1 MFNQN
6 LLFHLLLIFKRL
18 KIDFHNYLLKEITK
32 YLPTHCGALLTS
44 DMTYSLF
51 YNNFLCKNTPIYYR
65 NLIFDSYVN
74 EDKIGIETK
83 LWEVLQPQFNHNNPR
98 KKLVQQNLFI
108 TLCENHKNIVT
119 IPNINSTYDN
129 INESM
134 YADYYPLLYS
144 NYKNQKIDFLI
155 NQKKKIKRKLS
166 KNEESNNKKRKLN

>member
-6 LLFHLLLIFKRL
+6 LLFHLLLVFKRL

-51 YNNFLCKNTPIYYR
+51 YNNFLCKNTPIYYT
-65 NLIFDSYVN
+65 NLIFDSYAN
-74 EDKIGIETK
+74 ED
-83 LWEVLQPQFNHNNPR
+83 NNNSNNNPR

-119 IPNINSTYDN
+119 IPKINSTFTN

-134 YADYYPLLYS
+134 YAYYYPILYS